1 MFVQVS
7 GVSLRVHTRF
17 TDGLRPPL
25 TETACRFVAVFE
37 QVRPLVHEAGGG
49 VYNRGCAV
57 IQLMPYAEYKVT

>member
-7 GVSLRVHTRF
+7 AMSLRVHTRF

-25 TETACRFVAVFE
+25 TETASRFVAVFE
-37 QVRPLVHEAGGG
+37 QVRPLVHEAGG